1 MTGNFTNFLKK
12 HDVINDRKPTNQLYL
27 LPIFLGLFGGVLIY
41 LIAKKDNQKMAKNGF
56 VLGIV
61 IELIF
66 LIIIVFLTSPPDP
79 LALFTV

>member
-27 LPIFLGLFGGVLIY
+27 LPIFLGLFGGVLMY
-41 LIAKKDNQKMAKNGF
+41 LIARKDNKKMAKNGL
-56 VLGIV
+56 VLGII
-61 IELIF
+61 IELIGL
-66 LIIIVFLTSPPDP
+66 LISVFLTSLSNS

>member
-27 LPIFLGLFGGVLIY
+27 LPIFLGLFGGVLMY
-41 LIAKKDNQKMAKNGF
+41 LIARKDNKKMAKNGL
-56 VLGIV
+56 VLGII
-61 IELIF
+61 IELIGLLISVF
-66 LIIIVFLTSPPDP
+66 LISLSNS

>member
-1 MTGNFTNFLKK
+1 MTGNFTSFLKK

-27 LPIFLGLFGGVLIY
+27 LPIFLGLFGGVLMY

-61 IELIF
+61 IELISS
-66 LIIIVFLTSPPDP
+66 IIIVFLTSPSNS